1 MMKLTASQ
9 GGRLLCAAPPPA
21 FCVVDKPV
29 PEGLTVMAGCAAWRL
44 VAAALIEIPVGAGLV
59 GPGCIASPVPA
70 GRETA
75 CFQRCYK
82 SPGDSAADR

>member
-44 VAAALIEIPVGAGLV
+44 VAAALIEIPVGRDWSAQAV
-59 GPGCIASPVPA
+59 SPRPCPLA
-70 GRETA
+70 QTA